1 MAIYTIRKINDTAHL
16 YKDGELTD
24 AKLTIR
30 KGADGNPYFFLPKG
44 YEEVQGQ
51 VKTILV
57 EKAIAEFGE
66 YTLKPRVRINRAKGG
81 KASTFNPAEWL
92 NEEDRKTYEA
102 LVAKATEVYNLR
114 MSGFADATP
123 AELLELQAMLQRMRA
138 ESAKS
143 KK

>member
-44 YEEVQGQ
+44 YPEIQGQ
-51 VKTILV
+51 VKVVLV
-57 EKAIAEFGE
+57 EKAIAESGE
-66 YTLKPRVRINRAKGG
+66 YVLKPRVRINRKGG
-81 KASTFNPAEWL
+81 KSSTFNPAEWL
-92 NEEDRKTYEA
+92 NEEDRRTYEA